1 MLMGAG
7 WMVLGLIAIVAVLG
21 VLAYWQ
27 LIVAEGAYLGTRVV
41 ALLYDWFAPHYDRV
55 KQYDKAGDAIM
66 LAMPILRHLTERAS
80 AAGGARPASAVRV
93 LDIGTGTG
101 RLPEA
106 LLTQPRFRGHIVA
119 LDASARMLDLAKAK
133 LAAYDGRVTFLHR
146 DAQRLPFD
154 DDSFDVVTCLQALE
168 FMPDWRGAAKEMAR
182 VLKPGGLLMLSN
194 RIGPDAWKLPG
205 RTVPTD
211 DFVAWLGGLGLQ
223 HVQSHRWLVDYDL
236 ITGIQSDH
244 ACAVAAAP
252 TTARRPAP
260 GA

>member
-1 MLMGAG
+1 M
-7 WMVLGLIAIVAVLG
+7 IAIVAVLG

-41 ALLYDWFAPHYDRV
+41 ALLYDCFAPHYDRV
-55 KQYDKAGDAIM
+55 KQYDKANDAIV
-66 LAMPILRHLTERAS
+66 LAMPILLHLSERAS
-80 AAGGARPASAVRV
+80 AVGAACPASAVRV

-106 LLTQPRFRGHIVA
+106 LLAQPHFRGHIVA

-133 LAAYDGRVTFLHR
+133 LAAFDGRVTFLHR

-154 DDSFDVVTCLQALE
+154 DHSFDVVTCLQALE

-194 RIGPDAWKLPG
+194 RIGPDAWKMPG
-205 RTVPTD
+205 RTMPTD
-211 DFVAWLGGLGLQ
+211 DFVAWLSGLGLQ
-223 HVQSHRWLVDYDL
+223 NVQSHCWLVDYDL
-236 ITGIQSDH
+236 ITGIQSGQ
-244 ACAVAAAP
+244 ACVVAAAL
-252 TTARRPAP
+252 RS
-260 GA
+260 